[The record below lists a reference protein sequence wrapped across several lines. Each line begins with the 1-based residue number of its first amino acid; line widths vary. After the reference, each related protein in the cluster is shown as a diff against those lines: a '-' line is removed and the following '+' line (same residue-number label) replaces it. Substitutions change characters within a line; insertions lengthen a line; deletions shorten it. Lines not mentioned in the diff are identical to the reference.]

1 MRLRERLPL
10 VVFILLLL
18 LLVLCVGFA
27 YACTNDHPGQALEHS
42 FDAAAPA
49 AVMELWTLIAI
60 AAVGATSVAFR
71 RPSAVARSP
80 GMLQRLLL

>member
-27 YACTNDHPGQALEHS
+27 YACANDHPGQVLEHPS
-42 FDAAAPA
+42 AAAKPA
-49 AVMELWTLIAI
+49 ALVEMWSLVAVVLI
-60 AAVGATSVAFR
+60 GAGYATFR
-71 RPSAVARSP
+71 RPGAAARSP
-80 GMLQRLLL
+80 AMLQRLLL